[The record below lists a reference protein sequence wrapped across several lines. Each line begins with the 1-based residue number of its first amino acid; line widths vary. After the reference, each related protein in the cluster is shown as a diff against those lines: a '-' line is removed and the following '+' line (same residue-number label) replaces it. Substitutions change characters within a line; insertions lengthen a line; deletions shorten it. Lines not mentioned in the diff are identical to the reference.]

1 MQQQRTSG
9 SRRNVNQRLE
19 DTDYTCFTI
28 EHVGIMS
35 VNIYILVLTLI
46 RKPNNFFPAINVL
59 GKNKLIAAAA
69 RHTCTVFDNAS

>member
-9 SRRNVNQRLE
+9 SRRNVNQRLD
-19 DTDYTCFTI
+19 DTDYICFTI
-28 EHVGIMS
+28 QHVGIMG
-35 VNIYILVLTLI
+35 VNIYLFVLTLI

-59 GKNKLIAAAA
+59 GKNKLIATAA